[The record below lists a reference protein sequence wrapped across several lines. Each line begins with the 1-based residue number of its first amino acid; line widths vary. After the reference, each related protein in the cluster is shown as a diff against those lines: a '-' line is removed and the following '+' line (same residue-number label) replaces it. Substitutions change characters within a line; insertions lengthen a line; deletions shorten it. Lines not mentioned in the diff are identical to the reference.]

1 METPLALQ
9 IVGVPDL
16 PIYLHV
22 KKLRKIQADHPEMT
36 RQIMGNLPA
45 YLADPMIIFKS
56 DTVPGRIVVVLEL
69 KDSTGINIVVPM
81 ELNAH
86 EGRIEINV
94 MVSAYGRGMN
104 NHQEIQY
111 PWFIDN
117 IKAGNTLYIN
127 KKQAAEFYQSAG
139 LQLPMKGK
147 KFNDL
152 FGSSIKTNED
162 LVKLK
167 SVNPTMYQMA
177 GTNARTAGIMALPNQ
192 NVVI

>member
-1 METPLALQ
+1 
-9 IVGVPDL
+9 
-16 PIYLHV
+16 
-22 KKLRKIQADHPEMT
+22 
-36 RQIMGNLPA
+36 
-45 YLADPMIIFKS
+45 
-56 DTVPGRIVVVLEL
+56 
-69 KDSTGINIVVPM
+69 M